1 MYIFFLENGVY
12 DVDLENRS
20 AEQPVSI
27 RQDDSLQVSENHEI
41 IVWQEG
47 DDINHSNQLNVRN
60 LNTGEQTVIRAED
73 GEAIRPLG
81 FMGEDIIYGVASG
94 ERHPDREF
102 RTDLLPHV

>member
-1 MYIFFLENGVY
+1 M
-12 DVDLENRS
+12 DLENRS
-20 AEQPVSI
+20 AEQLVSI

-81 FMGEDIIYGVASG
+81 FRYYLRRGQG

-102 RTDLLPHV
+102 RTDLFPHV